1 MVITDGVRVA
11 IALSPS
17 TITLGRKGV
26 LNTSTSVESNEKR
39 GSSSNVSDEEKDTG
53 NDSPG

>member
-1 MVITDGVRVA
+1 MVIADGLRVV

-17 TITLGRKGV
+17 SIALGRKGV
-26 LNTSTSVESNEKR
+26 LNTLTSVASNEKR
-39 GSSSNVSDEEKDTG
+39 GSSSNVCDEEKDTG